1 LRESIGSALD
11 TLVRR
16 EEVDVELVAMKIR
29 LVRDASFREVIDDTT
44 AVFVEPDHAEK
55 LAATINDLLNDEAQM
70 SALGAAAL
78 QRVERFT

>member
-1 LRESIGSALD
+1 M
-11 TLVRR
+11 RR

-29 LVRDASFREVIDDTT
+29 LVRDASLREVIDDTT
-44 AVFVEPDHAEK
+44 AVFVEPDHAVK